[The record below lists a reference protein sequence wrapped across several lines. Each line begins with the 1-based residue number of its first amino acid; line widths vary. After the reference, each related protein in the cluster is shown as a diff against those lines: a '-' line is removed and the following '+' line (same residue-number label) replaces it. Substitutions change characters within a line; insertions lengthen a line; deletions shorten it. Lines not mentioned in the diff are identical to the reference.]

1 MSSLHFTVSCE
12 TDGEYGQ
19 RVNIR
24 EAQAINLFDINVKSG
39 EAWRRRGKTSV
50 VDISH
55 TKERHKGQVHR
66 NRLLLVPTKKSV
78 ATVNR

>member
-55 TKERHKGQVHR
+55 TKERHRDKC
-66 NRLLLVPTKKSV
+66 T
-78 ATVNR
+78 ATGNYLSLPRSLSPL